1 MFEERS
7 KAYFPV
13 VRDPSAPSSHL
24 PDSEQRSAVEQ
35 QVLEERSK
43 WPRKRSRKASGSS
56 RYFEARFVVDP
67 RRSQRLENK
76 RRAKAALAEARQVSS
91 MIADSSSGEDT
102 DLPEE
107 LELLFLESELEELK
121 WCCEE
126 EDRRKQLLCDL
137 PTCIEDDVRLAG
149 VAAWSA
155 HEDRLE
161 EEAFVRAWQRQQ
173 QRHRPRK
180 WARGV
185 IKIN

>member
-1 MFEERS
+1 M
-7 KAYFPV
+7 
-13 VRDPSAPSSHL
+13 
-24 PDSEQRSAVEQ
+24 
-35 QVLEERSK
+35 LEERSK

-76 RRAKAALAEARQVSS
+76 RRAKAALAEARLVSS

-126 EDRRKQLLCDL
+126 EDKRKQLLCVKLKWCCEEEKRRKQLLCDL
-137 PTCIEDDVRLAG
+137 PTCIEGDVRLAG